1 VEENL
6 ERMEGLIGRLLI
18 IGVTVSAFIVIVGGV
33 LYLIRHGG
41 APVIYQIFRGE
52 PIDLRTIDGVTREA
66 RMLTGRGLIQFGLIL
81 LVAVQ
86 VLRVALTV
94 WLFYSEQEWKFVG
107 ISLVVLAALVYSL
120 FGNG

>member
-1 VEENL
+1 VEDNL

>member
-1 VEENL
+1 VEDNL

-18 IGVTVSAFIVIVGGV
+18 IGVTVSAFIFIVGGV

>member
-1 VEENL
+1 VEDNL
-6 ERMEGLIGRLLI
+6 ERMEGRIGRLLI